1 MKFLSFMPKP
11 KQTIM
16 KKLLIGA
23 LIGGILVF
31 GWQTMSW
38 TMLNLHKNEM
48 MQAKNQDSIINYLSS
63 QLTEEG
69 QYYIPR
75 ENDNA
80 SSKEMRDFQ
89 EKMTGKPWAT
99 VSYHK
104 AFKMDMTM
112 GMIRGILSAMIAV
125 FFVCWILVKQ
135 TSSSFLTTFI
145 SCILI
150 GIAGYLFIPYAGHI
164 WMGNFGT
171 MQNLIDALISWGLCG
186 IWLGWWL
193 NRK

>member
-1 MKFLSFMPKP
+1 
-11 KQTIM
+11 M

-23 LIGGILVF
+23 IVGGILVF
-31 GWQTMSW
+31 AWQTLSW
-38 TMLNLHKNEM
+38 TVLKLHGKEM

-80 SSKEMRDFQ
+80 SSDEMHEFQ
-89 EKMTGKPWAT
+89 EKMTGKPWAL

-104 AFKMDMTM
+104 TFKMDMVVN
-112 GMIRGILSAMIAV
+112 MIRGILSAMIAV
-125 FFVCWILVKQ
+125 FFVCWILMKQ
-135 TSSSFLTTFI
+135 SSSSFSGTFI

-150 GIAGYLFIPYAGHI
+150 GIAGYLFIPYSGHI
-164 WMGNFGT
+164 WMGMPGA
-171 MQNLIDALISWGLCG
+171 MQNLIDVLLSWGLCG